1 MAFVYEF
8 ATDGCPL
15 HLVNQNKGET
25 KMTPNDIATSISGI
39 VQMGDGNITASTN
52 FTYTLERM
60 DDSNT
65 WDR

>member
-1 MAFVYEF
+1 
-8 ATDGCPL
+8 
-15 HLVNQNKGET
+15 
-25 KMTPNDIATSISGI
+25 MTPNDIATSIAGI

-52 FTYTLERM
+52 FTYTFERM

>member
-39 VQMGDGNITASTN
+39 VQMGGGNITASTN

>member
-1 MAFVYEF
+1 MVFVYEF

-15 HLVNQNKGET
+15 HLVNRNKGET

>member
-25 KMTPNDIATSISGI
+25 KMTPNDIATNISGI

>member
-1 MAFVYEF
+1 
-8 ATDGCPL
+8 
-15 HLVNQNKGET
+15 
-25 KMTPNDIATSISGI
+25 MTPNDIATNISGI